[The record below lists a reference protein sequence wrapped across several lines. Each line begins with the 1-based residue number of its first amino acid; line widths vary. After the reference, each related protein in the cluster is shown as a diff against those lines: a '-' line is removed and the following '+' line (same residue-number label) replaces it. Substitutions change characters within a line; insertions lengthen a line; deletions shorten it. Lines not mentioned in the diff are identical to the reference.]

1 MQFEVPTNKQ
11 EMYSTLQDI
20 FYYYRIRRVGFEG
33 IVLQE
38 LSLERLN
45 YTPMTAAEISH
56 KAEMLVMPAHKKRVE
71 DYKREL
77 SEKIYETEN
86 EILLAAESAEKLKSE
101 TLALFSVSEEKARA
115 EAVKKGLANSSVA
128 LSEIAALESR
138 KNSKI
143 SEISLAAEEKIQK
156 LQAQKAALEEKFSA
170 AEERFNDVF
179 LAEKAQK
186 TIEINDEEQAL
197 IRDLFKYNN
206 GLDEKEQR
214 YANVIKQTNA
224 NLEIKYLQVESNYFG
239 KDQLI
244 EMGYYED
251 AIDCVCAYYD
261 LLPPADAFG
270 DIKTESKL
278 MIYLDEYY
286 QTLVYM
292 YKTRAGL

>member
-1 MQFEVPTNKQ
+1 MREIILRLKEIEREINERAARDNLSRYNTGETVHLKQ
-11 EMYSTLQDI
+11 LA
-20 FYYYRIRRVGFEG
+20 F
-33 IVLQE
+33 
-38 LSLERLN
+38 
-45 YTPMTAAEISH
+45 H
-56 KAEMLVMPAHKKRVE
+56 KCLKKNRWVFGGNRSG
-71 DYKREL
+71 K
-77 SEKIYETEN
+77 TEC
-86 EILLAAESAEKLKSE
+86 
-101 TLALFSVSEEKARA
+101 
-115 EAVKKGLANSSVA
+115 G
-128 LSEIAALESR
+128 
-138 KNSKI
+138 
-143 SEISLAAEEKIQK
+143 
-156 LQAQKAALEEKFSA
+156 A